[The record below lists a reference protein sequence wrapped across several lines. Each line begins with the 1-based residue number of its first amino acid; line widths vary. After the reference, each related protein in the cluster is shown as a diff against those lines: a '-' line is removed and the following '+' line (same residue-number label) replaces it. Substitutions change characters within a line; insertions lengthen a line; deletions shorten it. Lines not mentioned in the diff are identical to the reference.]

1 MPITDITRP
10 MCRGPA
16 VWARTLIPTGMIR
29 PPPKPWRTRKKIKDP
44 ADHAIPHSAE
54 PIANTA
60 TETIHTRLEP
70 KRSDNHP
77 ARGITI
83 ASDSR

>member
-16 VWARTLIPTGMIR
+16 VWASTLMPTGMIS
-29 PPPKPWRTRKKIKDP
+29 PPAKPWRTRKKISDP
-44 ADHAIPHSAE
+44 ADHAIPHRAE
-54 PIANTA
+54 PTANPATA
-60 TETIHTRLEP
+60 TIHTRFEP
-70 KRSDNHP
+70 NRSDSHP
-77 ARGITI
+77 ASGITI